1 MTEKYPLYQ
10 QVLSELR
17 ESGSMYS
24 WVPKPDNKG
33 LRLSK
38 DNKGMFLFSR
48 CLNDMDRKQKFKS
61 NNNTWAFKNIQKY
74 MYICVCVYKN
84 ISLTFDIFVAQIVS
98 AFSIGRSFCWF
109 LSLFDKLLSMVFA
122 FSFCFLL
129 VFHFLIFWRIL
140 NFW

>member
-1 MTEKYPLYQ
+1 MAEGTRKILGFSFARVLIPFITENSSRTSSVPNAPTSNM
-10 QVLSELR
+10 VILSINILKCEFWR
-17 ESGSMYS
+17 
-24 WVPKPDNKG
+24 N
-33 LRLSK
+33 
-38 DNKGMFLFSR
+38 
-48 CLNDMDRKQKFKS
+48 
-61 NNNTWAFKNIQKY
+61 KNIQKY

>member
-1 MTEKYPLYQ
+1 MTEKYSLYP

-48 CLNDMDRKQKFKS
+48 CLNDMDRKRKFKS

-74 MYICVCVYKN
+74 MAKPIQYCKVK
-84 ISLTFDIFVAQIVS
+84 
-98 AFSIGRSFCWF
+98 
-109 LSLFDKLLSMVFA
+109 K
-122 FSFCFLL
+122 
-129 VFHFLIFWRIL
+129 
-140 NFW
+140 